1 MISTAKVVSATVFT
15 VTGTAAADNV
25 NISALTLDG
34 ATVAGLSTTVT
45 VTTTEKLI
53 YSGQGGTGSTEA
65 ISFCRYLR
73 NKTGLFIGGSSGAV
87 VAACARYLAMHA
99 EIERPICLS
108 SDGGANYISSIFN
121 EQWVAQSGLMVPHIP
136 PLYLTGG
143 LMGAVLVSVS
153 LVTVRTLGA
162 GGVVAA
168 TVSGQ
173 VVVSAILDRFGF
185 LGLDRIGLTPA
196 RLLGFALL
204 LAGTALVTAR

>member
-1 MISTAKVVSATVFT
+1 MTRLLAVFATIGV
-15 VTGTAAADNV
+15 G
-25 NISALTLDG
+25 ALIALQPPINSELGKRT
-34 ATVAGLSTTVT
+34 S
-45 VTTTEKLI
+45 
-53 YSGQGGTGSTEA
+53 
-65 ISFCRYLR
+65 
-73 NKTGLFIGGSSGAV
+73 V
-87 VAACARYLAMHA
+87 VAAAFISTGISAIVLGAIALALGEA
-99 EIERPICLS
+99 GQVRR
-108 SDGGANYISSIFN
+108 
-121 EQWVAQSGLMVPHIP
+121 VPHIP

-204 LAGTALVTAR
+204 LTGTALVTAR

>member
-1 MISTAKVVSATVFT
+1 MTRLLAVLATVG
-15 VTGTAAADNV
+15 VGALIALQPPV
-25 NISALTLDG
+25 NSELG
-34 ATVAGLSTTVT
+34 KRTT
-45 VTTTEKLI
+45 
-53 YSGQGGTGSTEA
+53 
-65 ISFCRYLR
+65 
-73 NKTGLFIGGSSGAV
+73 V
-87 VAACARYLAMHA
+87 VAAAFISTGISAIVLGAIALALGEA
-99 EIERPICLS
+99 GQVRR
-108 SDGGANYISSIFN
+108 
-121 EQWVAQSGLMVPHIP
+121 VPHIP

-173 VVVSAILDRFGF
+173 VVVSAILDRFGL

-204 LAGTALVTAR
+204 LAGTALVTTR

>member
-1 MISTAKVVSATVFT
+1 MTRLLAVLATVG
-15 VTGTAAADNV
+15 VG
-25 NISALTLDG
+25 ALIALQPPINSELGKRT
-34 ATVAGLSTTVT
+34 S
-45 VTTTEKLI
+45 
-53 YSGQGGTGSTEA
+53 
-65 ISFCRYLR
+65 
-73 NKTGLFIGGSSGAV
+73 V
-87 VAACARYLAMHA
+87 VAAAFISTGISAIVLGAIALALGEAGHV
-99 EIERPICLS
+99 RR
-108 SDGGANYISSIFN
+108 
-121 EQWVAQSGLMVPHIP
+121 VPHIP
-136 PLYLTGG
+136 AIYLTGG

-204 LAGTALVTAR
+204 LVGTALVTAR

>member
-1 MISTAKVVSATVFT
+1 MTRLLAVLATIGV
-15 VTGTAAADNV
+15 GALIALQPPV
-25 NISALTLDG
+25 NSELGKRT
-34 ATVAGLSTTVT
+34 S
-45 VTTTEKLI
+45 
-53 YSGQGGTGSTEA
+53 
-65 ISFCRYLR
+65 
-73 NKTGLFIGGSSGAV
+73 V
-87 VAACARYLAMHA
+87 VAAAFISTGISAIVLGAIALALGEAGHV
-99 EIERPICLS
+99 RR
-108 SDGGANYISSIFN
+108 
-121 EQWVAQSGLMVPHIP
+121 VPQIP
-136 PLYLTGG
+136 AIYLTGG

-173 VVVSAILDRFGF
+173 VVVSAVLDRFGF